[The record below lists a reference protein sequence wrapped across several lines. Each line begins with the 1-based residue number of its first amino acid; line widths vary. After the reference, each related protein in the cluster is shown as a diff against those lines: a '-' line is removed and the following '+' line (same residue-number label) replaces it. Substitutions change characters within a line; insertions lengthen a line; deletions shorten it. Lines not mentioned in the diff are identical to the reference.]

1 MLLSRGNEKW
11 TLKNLKLPI
20 RYNRS
25 ELEDIMKDKNFIE
38 VYQDFNLQYLK
49 ECLIEGKEDKKEMRK
64 LVKEFQKEAERVRF
78 KNGH

>member
-49 ECLIEGKEDKKEMRK
+49 ECLIEGKDDKKEMRK